1 MKMAVPESYDS
12 GPQYVD
18 KEGRYHVQVLE
29 VNEGVNGK
37 GSPFDG
43 FHLKLG
49 IVEGE
54 HEDQIGRSIDISVF
68 NPSGRSEK
76 ADEIS
81 QRLQTNFVIACNLF
95 DPGAVK
101 AGQEVEIDITKALH
115 QQLIVHLAYGK
126 EKDGKRYLQFHYSDV
141 FHIDDPDVNSV
152 KKDAKML
159 AILPAQLR
167 KKPEFFSYKAKKKP
181 EAKKEMASA
190 GASKS
195 DQWGDL

>member
-29 VNEGVNGK
+29 VNEGVNGNGK
-37 GSPFDG
+37 PFDG

-68 NPSGRSEK
+68 NPSGNSEK
-76 ADEIS
+76 GDEVS
-81 QRLQTNFVIACNLF
+81 RRLQTNLVIACNLF

-101 AGQEVEIDITKALH
+101 AGQEVEIDITKAMH
-115 QQLIVHLAYGK
+115 QQFIAHLAYGK

-141 FHIDDPDVNSV
+141 WHVDDPLVSSV

-159 AILPAQLR
+159 SILPSQLR
-167 KKPEFFSYKAKKKP
+167 KKPEFFAYKAKKKP

-190 GASKS
+190 GSAQSN
-195 DQWGDL
+195 QWNDL